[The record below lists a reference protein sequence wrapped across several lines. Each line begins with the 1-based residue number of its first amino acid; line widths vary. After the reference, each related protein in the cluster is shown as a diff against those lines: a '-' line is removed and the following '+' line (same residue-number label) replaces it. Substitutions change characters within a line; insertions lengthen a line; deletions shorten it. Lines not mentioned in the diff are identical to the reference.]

1 MINEIE
7 LSDEQLAQVTG
18 GSTTTTNF
26 SQFAANFGVQNT
38 LIDGSTHATATSSG
52 KGSQST
58 ALAAG
63 ATINAGNSF
72 TGVNVQSLS

>member
-1 MINEIE
+1 MFNEIE
-7 LSDEQLAQVTG
+7 LSDEQLAEVTG
-18 GSTTTTNF
+18 GSTTTNF

-38 LIDGSTHATATSSG
+38 LINGSTRATATSSG

-72 TGVNVQSLS
+72 TGVNVQSIG

>member
-7 LSDEQLAQVTG
+7 LNDEQLAQVTG
-18 GSTTTTNF
+18 GSTTTTLN
-26 SQFAANFGVQNT
+26 QLAANFGVQNT
-38 LIDGSTHATATSSG
+38 LIDGSTHATALSNG
-52 KGSQST
+52 KGSKSS

-72 TGVNVQSLS
+72 TGINIQSA

>member
-7 LSDEQLAQVTG
+7 LSDEQLAEVTG
-18 GSTTTTNF
+18 GSTTTNF

-38 LIDGSTHATATSSG
+38 LIDGSTHATALSHG
-52 KGSQST
+52 KGSQSS

-72 TGVNVQSLS
+72 TGVNVQSIG